1 MRIVASFTLRPLIIR
16 SSSTGTGIFTT
27 GIVGFAFAKLSEI
40 SPRAD
45 EIFEAAEHKMMK
57 NGNTYPPGLLEQYK
71 ISLERLKDGVGCE
84 FISFPGMC
92 SQPSTFNSAI
102 IIRNG

>member
-1 MRIVASFTLRPLIIR
+1 MVEFFTSRPLTVC

-40 SPRAD
+40 TPRAD
-45 EIFEAAEHKMMK
+45 EIFQAAEHKMMK
-57 NGNTYPPGLLEQYK
+57 NGNSYPPGLLEQYK

-92 SQPSTFNSAI
+92 SQPSAFNSAVNL
-102 IIRNG
+102 RNG

>member
-1 MRIVASFTLRPLIIR
+1 MVDSFTSRPLTVF

-27 GIVGFAFAKLSEI
+27 GIVGFAFAKLGEI
-40 SPRAD
+40 TPRAN
-45 EIFEAAEHKMMK
+45 EIFQAAEHKMMK
-57 NGNTYPPGLLEQYK
+57 NGNSYPPGLLEQYK

-92 SQPSTFNSAI
+92 SQPSTFNSVDVV
-102 IIRNG
+102 RHG

>member
-1 MRIVASFTLRPLIIR
+1 
-16 SSSTGTGIFTT
+16 
-27 GIVGFAFAKLSEI
+27 
-40 SPRAD
+40 
-45 EIFEAAEHKMMK
+45 MMK

-102 IIRNG
+102 IVRNG